1 MNTLEKIVS
10 SKVRAAFFRILF
22 GISPQELHLREIQ
35 RRSGLAIETVRKE
48 AVKLETLGII
58 QKRRDG
64 NRTYFKANMEHPI
77 YKEIHQLV
85 VKTSGL
91 ADILRKA
98 LTIDD
103 IHFAFVFGSIANGN
117 ANIESDIDLFI
128 IGETTLRQVSNM
140 LKEPSLYLGRKINSH
155 VMTLKEFIR
164 RKSQGEH
171 FVNNVLQSQKLMII
185 GTEHELAAVG
195 Q

>member
-22 GISPQELHLREIQ
+22 GISPQEFHLREIQ

-48 AVKLETLGII
+48 AMKLEALGLI

-64 NRTYFKANMEHPI
+64 NRTYFKANTDHPL
-77 YKEIHQLV
+77 YKDIQQV
-85 VKTSGL
+85 VIKTTGL

-98 LTIDD
+98 LTVEE
-103 IHFAFVFGSIANGN
+103 IHFAFVFGSVVEGN
-117 ANIESDIDLFI
+117 ANAESDIDLFI
-128 IGETTLRQVSNM
+128 IGDTGLRQVSKM
-140 LKEPSLYLGRKINSH
+140 LKEPGIILGREINSH
-155 VMTLKEFIR
+155 VMIPEEFIL

-171 FVNNVLQSQKLMII
+171 FVRKVLQSPKLMII